1 MIQWLQGNQTPL
13 ITLNFV
19 LSNRLGN
26 AEQLFRKYCPG
37 YAMLCLSQFPPACSA
52 LLATSYS
59 VNNSP
64 NPKNV
69 FLEGED
75 EGAISSGL
83 YWCKWKED
91 QVQIYCYPETL
102 RKGTHIHT
110 SKVSNMKRQQPL
122 LHVVHY
128 VSDYKLRLNECISS
142 STCYLNYT
150 ILWAMK
156 INYVKHSLG
165 RMGSVFL
172 LWFCHQVSNLSH
184 LHFARIISFT
194 TQKA

>member
-1 MIQWLQGNQTPL
+1 MASHLTGWGVKSNDSMTPRQSDTL
-13 ITLNFV
+13 ITLNIV

-26 AEQLFRKYCPG
+26 AEQLFQKYCPG
-37 YAMLCLSQFPPACSA
+37 YAMLCPSQFPPACSA
-52 LLATSYS
+52 LLAASYS

-64 NPKNV
+64 NPSKSLLGRRRCRLN
-69 FLEGED
+69 FLRFV
-75 EGAISSGL
+75 SMQV
-83 YWCKWKED
+83 KED

-150 ILWAMK
+150 IL
-156 INYVKHSLG
+156 
-165 RMGSVFL
+165 
-172 LWFCHQVSNLSH
+172 
-184 LHFARIISFT
+184 
-194 TQKA
+194 